1 MTGPW
6 SLTTVT
12 LLSPPKIEGCRLGWI
27 FCRTTNVVFS
37 LCRLLGTHTL
47 PKLSETGTLL
57 CQPSHCLE
65 APSLHIPGSHPT
77 PLCSGLGI
85 AYDSPFQNFHNF
97 LVVSRLHSLF
107 LIKNIL
113 PTGEGRN
120 SPSFKSF
127 SPWGSVGPAGLPCA
141 PGRAT
146 YTWGAQVAPVLSLLY
161 FLFCFHIKKS
171 RSLNPRVQQFCL
183 IPVVQWLQNYLA
195 SLFSEMSLSS
205 PHPATLFLGMHVPP
219 LLEFCISCSSQFYYI
234 SHDILVCFTFFLFL
248 K

>member
-1 MTGPW
+1 MPELYPHLWRWHFVVSGFSLNILCQITGPW

-12 LLSPPKIEGCRLGWI
+12 LLSPPKTVGCSLGWI
-27 FCRTTNVVFS
+27 FCGTTNAFS

-47 PKLSETGTLL
+47 PKLSETGALL
-57 CQPSHCLE
+57 CLPSHCPE
-65 APSLHIPGSHPT
+65 APSLHVPGSHPT
-77 PLCSGLGI
+77 ALCSGLGT

-146 YTWGAQVAPVLSLLY
+146 YTWGAQVAPVLSLFS
-161 FLFCFHIKKS
+161 FLFYFHIKKS
-171 RSLNPRVQQFCL
+171 VF
-183 IPVVQWLQNYLA
+183 IP
-195 SLFSEMSLSS
+195 
-205 PHPATLFLGMHVPP
+205 
-219 LLEFCISCSSQFYYI
+219 
-234 SHDILVCFTFFLFL
+234 
-248 K
+248 